1 MARSL
6 FRVASDPPPSEPDP
20 GARLICD
27 GGWGSKKC
35 GLPKGWGVEPC
46 VREGCPGNWAWRC
59 PTGRHGDID
68 DALELAA
75 HGLSH
80 DTRAREI
87 LVEGLH
93 SCSRCGGR
101 DWETA
106 GGWALDWKAGG
117 DLAPSDLQTLKFVCR
132 GCGYAV
138 PVHEFILYSLEGAYR
153 ELEAVRPGRWDP
165 IRPCPCGRSK
175 MQPDTDWIGP
185 ECACCGGVIYHDVA
199 NWARPL
205 CTSCDGRTTP
215 TRPPGLAPP
224 QSPGTAAWAW

>member
-6 FRVASDPPPSEPDP
+6 FRVASDPPPSERDP
-20 GARLICD
+20 RARLICD

-35 GLPKGWGVEPC
+35 GLPMGWGVEPC
-46 VREGCPGNWAWRC
+46 VREGCPGYWAWRC

-101 DWETA
+101 AWEAA
-106 GGWALDWKAGG
+106 GCWAAVN
-117 DLAPSDLQTLKFVCR
+117 LQTIRFLCR
-132 GCGYAV
+132 ICGHAL
-138 PVHEFILYSLEGAYR
+138 PVHEFVLYSLERAYR
-153 ELEAVRPGRWDP
+153 ELEAARPRWGDP
-165 IRPCPCGRSK
+165 SRPCPCGRRTMS
-175 MQPDTDWIGP
+175 PDSDWIGP
-185 ECACCGGVIYHDVA
+185 ECACCGGVMDLHGVA

-205 CTSCDGRTTP
+205 CPSCDGRMTP
-215 TRPPGLAPP
+215 TRPLQLPLP